1 MTREEA
7 IAILNHK
14 VSACLHGTE
23 WGEALEMA
31 IKALS
36 DFPYVKYTENG
47 MEPDFDMANAF
58 FNFDA
63 PMVANANQHNSNA
76 SNDDGQRINALEGD
90 AVSRQAVLDI
100 TWEEP
105 SYTDALNVLTEVRD
119 KVKALPSVNPQQK
132 TGHWISEVTCIGAK
146 IFRCSNC
153 DFTIPKPKT
162 KINYCSNCGFRMVD
176 PQESEERT

>member
-1 MTREEA
+1 MNREEA

-36 DFPYVKYTENG
+36 YFPYVKYTENG

-63 PMVANANQHNSNA
+63 PMVANANQHNSNT
-76 SNDDGQRINALEGD
+76 SRDDGQRKNALEGD
-90 AVSRQAVLDI
+90 AINRRAVLEGLASI
-100 TWEEP
+100 AKAKAK
-105 SYTDALNVLTEVRD
+105 SDAQ
-119 KVKALPSVNPQQK
+119 KALMGRVMFFTEHLPPVKSATQD
-132 TGHWISEVTCIGAK
+132 GALD
-146 IFRCSNC
+146 R
-153 DFTIPKPKT
+153 
-162 KINYCSNCGFRMVD
+162 
-176 PQESEERT
+176 